1 MMNEASSQVEE
12 LPRVYTLQRLPPAAD
27 LLAEAAALAA
37 AGAFDATL
45 VLGEGGPSHI
55 GQDAET
61 WPVSSGDLSFAVVI
75 RGELERREIGQIG
88 LLLATALA
96 QSIGTVVTPLTLLQ
110 LRWPHTLLLNEGLVG
125 RTWLQSDQ
133 PGAGSR
139 DWLLAAATLNLPA
152 RPQEQTM
159 EYASLIADGGAECEQ
174 WSMLVD
180 VSRRFLRLLNQWQ
193 DRGLAEPINVWSRR
207 LIAPGALAGGDCEL
221 LRNGDLRVGS
231 AAGSQDLDLAAHALA
246 RS

>member
-1 MMNEASSQVEE
+1 M
-12 LPRVYTLQRLPPAAD
+12 
-27 LLAEAAALAA
+27 
-37 AGAFDATL
+37 
-45 VLGEGGPSHI
+45 
-55 GQDAET
+55 
-61 WPVSSGDLSFAVVI
+61 
-75 RGELERREIGQIG
+75 
-88 LLLATALA
+88 LLATALA

-207 LIAPGALAGGDCEL
+207 DCEL